1 MHHSKLFG
9 LCLFKINE
17 SESAQWRL
25 GAAAK
30 GDPRKLVGGFKF
42 WGRNGVKMASP
53 FPFFKFSR

>member
-1 MHHSKLFG
+1 MKENA
-9 LCLFKINE
+9 KNE